1 MNHDKKSNER
11 QALTLLGNTPNSKPS
26 NQHFF
31 KEKTTKPSFQGE
43 KQENFSTNTTV
54 SLEKEYKFPSS
65 AQNLGVNAINPLEQ
79 TLKNALKD
87 AIEENEL
94 VFYFL

>member
-1 MNHDKKSNER
+1 MNHDKKSSER

-31 KEKTTKPSFQGE
+31 KEKATKPSFQGE
-43 KQENFSTNTTV
+43 KQDNFSTNTTI
-54 SLEKEYKFPSS
+54 SLEKDYKFQAS
-65 AQNLGVNAINPLEQ
+65 AQNIGVNSINPLEQ

-94 VFYFL
+94 VFFI